1 VVHIIAKIV
10 PTHIIVYNKM
20 TLDMEINLID
30 QWIMNHPT
38 IVITSLTLLLIFSI
52 SALHEWL
59 IGNTIPLWR
68 RRIPKSRSEA
78 IEEMMIDWDNTKRI
92 VKKMA
97 KIILIIGLL
106 IFIGFG
112 LKLEQRYPWIYY

>member
-1 VVHIIAKIV
+1 
-10 PTHIIVYNKM
+10 M

-30 QWIMNHPT
+30 GWIMNHPT

-106 IFIGFG
+106 IFIGYG
-112 LKLEQRYPWIYY
+112 AQLEQKYPWIYL